1 MIFKV
6 NRLSLKIVYL
16 WNMSSG
22 LIFYNMSDEKDER
35 KKEAIRAKVKDYMN
49 RAEELKKLM
58 KPKRP
63 PPPVNGVKRTISED
77 PMEELSK
84 SFWNWQE
91 ELAPLSYVIQLWWLA
106 AWFSFLG
113 GFFQPNFVKTM
124 RSWQLLWHL

>member
-1 MIFKV
+1 
-6 NRLSLKIVYL
+6 
-16 WNMSSG
+16 MSSG

-113 GFFQPNFVKTM
+113 FFFSAELCKDNEELTAAVTLI
-124 RSWQLLWHL
+124 RAADTEVHASI

>member
-1 MIFKV
+1 
-6 NRLSLKIVYL
+6 
-16 WNMSSG
+16 MSSG

-63 PPPVNGVKRTISED
+63 VNGVKRTISED

-84 SFWNWQE
+84 SF
-91 ELAPLSYVIQLWWLA
+91 
-106 AWFSFLG
+106 
-113 GFFQPNFVKTM
+113 
-124 RSWQLLWHL
+124 